1 VARKYDPLRDYL
13 AARDASDGP
22 LTLSFDQVGQLVGEL
37 PPSAASRATWWA
49 NSPSTRGQAQAWR
62 DAGWRVQSVDLDA
75 ATVIFAPDS
84 VSTAPPSQ
92 DPPPEGTSAESV
104 RARLIA
110 GTVAAVSAGVAALAS
125 LRHLPWLAIVLLSA
139 GVGAV
144 TFGVSEA
151 ITSWGAPAKATRWLA
166 GAMALVLVMA
176 GCAFAYHAWLDPATR
191 PAALPFTISIS
202 VNPSTQVMD
211 QGCRQVTLPGPW
223 RNPAPPTA
231 LTQDVVNAWEQAQH
245 GVDGGRTVVVIIVQ
259 GTSGQAVTISAPQVV
274 ISRSQQALSG
284 PVAEFSGG
292 CGAEVPIR
300 QFSVDLDQ
308 QAPVARFQDGPQL
321 PDVPAASGTIRQAGS
336 PVFTV
341 SASDAEYF
349 LVQATTARNFV
360 RWYLQLTWQS
370 MGRSGTLPISNAGH
384 PFATSAV
391 KVPGNPQ
398 YFLQPAGT
406 WVSAPG

>member
-1 VARKYDPLRDYL
+1 
-13 AARDASDGP
+13 
-22 LTLSFDQVGQLVGEL
+22 
-37 PPSAASRATWWA
+37 
-49 NSPSTRGQAQAWR
+49 
-62 DAGWRVQSVDLDA
+62 
-75 ATVIFAPDS
+75 
-84 VSTAPPSQ
+84 
-92 DPPPEGTSAESV
+92 
-104 RARLIA
+104 
-110 GTVAAVSAGVAALAS
+110 VAALAS

-259 GTSGQAVTISAPQVV
+259 GTSGQAVTISAPQAV